1 MIPVEMT
8 GSSCQCGSQIT
19 AEDVRNI
26 VKEELGAQ
34 NNG

>member
-19 AEDVRNI
+19 EETIRTI
-26 VKEELGAQ
+26 VQEELAKK
-34 NNG
+34 